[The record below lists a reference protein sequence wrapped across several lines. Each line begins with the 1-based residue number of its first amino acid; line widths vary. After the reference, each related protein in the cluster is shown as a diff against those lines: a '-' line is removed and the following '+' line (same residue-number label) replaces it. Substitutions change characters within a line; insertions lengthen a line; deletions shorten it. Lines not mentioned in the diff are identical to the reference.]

1 MHWQG
6 FIRKGEMVPRR
17 GGVRGWSPKGAS
29 ELVTHLEIR
38 KGSQVRYRKR
48 ESILTALSQLN
59 KKKQNICMKR
69 GRVRV

>member
-1 MHWQG
+1 
-6 FIRKGEMVPRR
+6 MVPRR

-59 KKKQNICMKR
+59 KKNKTS
-69 GRVRV
+69 V